1 MSFSLLKINYL
12 KNGKNIL
19 SDISLNLSEKSIGIL
34 GHNGSGKTTLIK
46 ILAGIIQPTSGRVIF
61 DQKNLKSIS
70 HLDRAKNIG
79 YVQQDREN
87 VIGFTLYEYV
97 ELGTFPHKNFLNFNK
112 KVNPKLIYDALET
125 VGLLNRKNELVENLS
140 GGEMQILRIARVLA
154 QKTRVILF
162 DEPTSNLDL
171 KNAHQVSSLIKK
183 LNSQG
188 IQTIVTSHDFR
199 ILKDISSFLCLLKD
213 GVLVDFGQTKDVLT
227 YENIINAFELLPE
240 HYSKINS
247 DELKD
252 LPNLLE

>member
-46 ILAGIIQPTSGRVIF
+46 ILAGIIEPTSGKVDF
-61 DQKNLKSIS
+61 DQKNLKSLS

-97 ELGTFPHKNFLNFNK
+97 ELGTFPHKNFLDFKNNVK
-112 KVNPKLIYDALET
+112 PKVIDDALEI
-125 VGLLNRKNELVENLS
+125 VGLLNRKNELVDNLS

-154 QKTRVILF
+154 QDTRVILF

-183 LNSQG
+183 LNSHG

-199 ILKDISSFLCLLKD
+199 ILKDISDFLCLLKD
-213 GVLVDFGQTKDVLT
+213 GVLIDSGQIKDVLT
-227 YENIINAFELLPE
+227 YQNIINAFELSPE
-240 HYSKINS
+240 HYSKIDS
-247 DELKD
+247 DEFK
-252 LPNLLE
+252 NL